1 MTSKIN
7 LRSTRWLLI
16 AGLAFG
22 VAAAQAASGVSV
34 TESQKTAVK
43 VGMTAAE
50 VEQILG
56 RPAHVVSYRSA
67 PGPTWTYRVFGANP
81 FGMTDFDVSFGADSK
96 VVWSSERVLGG
107 AGR

>member
-7 LRSTRWLLI
+7 LRTTRWLLV

-22 VAAAQAASGVSV
+22 AAAAQAASGVSV
-34 TESQKTAVK
+34 TESQETAVK
-43 VGMTAAE
+43 VGMSATE

-67 PGPTWTYRVFGANP
+67 PGPTWTYHVFGATP
-81 FGMTDFDVSFGADSK
+81 FGMTDFDVSFSADGK
-96 VVWSSERVLGG
+96 VLWASERVLGG

>member
-7 LRSTRWLLI
+7 LRTSRWLVV

-34 TESQKTAVK
+34 TESQETAVK
-43 VGMTAAE
+43 VAMSAAE

-56 RPAHVVSYRSA
+56 RPAHIVSYRNA
-67 PGPTWTYRVFGANP
+67 PGPTWIYHVVGAP
-81 FGMTDFDVSFGADSK
+81 FGMTDFDVSFGADGK
-96 VVWSSERVLGG
+96 VLWASERILGG

>member
-7 LRSTRWLLI
+7 LRTTRWLLA

-22 VAAAQAASGVSV
+22 AAAAQAASGVSV
-34 TESQKTAVK
+34 TESQETAVK
-43 VGMTAAE
+43 AGMSTTE

-67 PGPTWTYRVFGANP
+67 PGPTWTYHVFGATP
-81 FGMTDFDVSFGADSK
+81 FGMTDFDVSFGADGK
-96 VVWSSERVLGG
+96 VLWASERVLGG

>member
-1 MTSKIN
+1 MTSRIS
-7 LRSTRWLLI
+7 LRATRWLLA

-22 VAAAQAASGVSV
+22 AVAAQAASGVSV
-34 TESQKTAVK
+34 TESQETAVK
-43 VGMTAAE
+43 AGMSTTE

-67 PGPTWTYRVFGANP
+67 PGPTWTYHVFGATP
-81 FGMTDFDVSFGADSK
+81 FGMTDFDVSFGADGK
-96 VVWSSERVLGG
+96 VLWASERVLGG

>member
-1 MTSKIN
+1 MTSRIK
-7 LRSTRWLLI
+7 LRTTRWLFV

-22 VAAAQAASGVSV
+22 AAAAQAASGVSV
-34 TESQKTAVK
+34 TESQETAVK
-43 VGMTAAE
+43 VGMSTTE

-56 RPAHVVSYRSA
+56 RPAHIVSYRNA
-67 PGPTWTYRVFGANP
+67 PGPTWTYHVFGANP

-96 VVWSSERVLGG
+96 VVWASERVLGG